1 MIDVRRL
8 SAGRL
13 TLALGRASGH
23 KKRPMTRPVWLLFA
37 FAAGACATLTPE
49 GARVQVYQAP
59 LDRSLPAHD
68 MPRGCTLVSAKPQVS
83 MTELDMQGQKHPFWA
98 EQNEAASVGANV
110 VLVRSRQVVSRHDPD
125 CPGASPITDC
135 PPGSGAWF
143 DVLVERYACTQE
155 ALRTLGTLPGAQRS
169 GGVGIVHRSG
179 GR

>member
-1 MIDVRRL
+1 
-8 SAGRL
+8 
-13 TLALGRASGH
+13 
-23 KKRPMTRPVWLLFA
+23 MTRPVWLLFA

-125 CPGASPITDC
+125 CPGASAITDC

-143 DVLVERYACTQE
+143 DVVVERYACTQE
-155 ALRTLGTLPGAQRS
+155 ALRTLGRSPARSEAAESASSPAQGVADTTRRASTRS
-169 GGVGIVHRSG
+169 GRPGVSARSHTLSSVA
-179 GR
+179 